1 MSSSCDGQT
10 AELLT
15 SSAELNTIVQR
26 VRTEQSKK
34 ATEDKAI
41 SVVLED
47 IVLSERIKVKKKKT
61 MTNYEDSGEA
71 DEEDSTSIK
80 AGTSSMAISSE
91 SLLSTSYDDLTQSEA
106 HSERHGG
113 KKTGRKKRKINTE
126 KLNRM

>member
-26 VRTEQSKK
+26 VRNEQSKK

-41 SVVLED
+41 SVVLEN

-61 MTNYEDSGEA
+61 MRNYEDSGKA
-71 DEEDSTSIK
+71 NEEDSTSIK
-80 AGTSSMAISSE
+80 ACTSSMAISSE
-91 SLLSTSYDDLTQSEA
+91 SLLNTSYDD
-106 HSERHGG
+106 
-113 KKTGRKKRKINTE
+113 
-126 KLNRM
+126 